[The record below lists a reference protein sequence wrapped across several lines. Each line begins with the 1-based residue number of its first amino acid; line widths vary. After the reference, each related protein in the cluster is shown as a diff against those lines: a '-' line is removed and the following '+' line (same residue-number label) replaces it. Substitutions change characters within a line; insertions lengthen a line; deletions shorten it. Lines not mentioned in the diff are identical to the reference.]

1 MSNPAQPL
9 AYTDADVASLLH
21 VSKRTVYRLRKS
33 GALPVVHIGRAR
45 DPADSDRN
53 IEDVSDL
60 TLGEYIRLLENPKRW
75 EKLAVKIDRKTFV
88 EELKRVG
95 RIRND
100 VMHFDPDGP
109 SPEDLKT
116 LRKCVK
122 FLSDLEKKLV

>member
-1 MSNPAQPL
+1 MGHIAPCPG
-9 AYTDADVASLLH
+9 
-21 VSKRTVYRLRKS
+21 R
-33 GALPVVHIGRAR
+33 LPVELAAAR
-45 DPADSDRN
+45 DPVDGDRT

-60 TLGEYIRLLENPKRW
+60 SLGEYIRLLENPKRW
-75 EKLAVKIDRKTFV
+75 EKLAVKIERKTFV

-116 LRKCVK
+116 LRKFVK